1 MIIPVGYAQVN
12 FRFDGFAIPTGA
24 EVALGCVLGGEDDPV
39 VIATGYK
46 NAWLASF
53 TEAQT
58 DETNFKEVLVKFGP
72 NIDGI
77 STVLPV
83 GVVGGRD
90 VLSESPNVAILVQ
103 KRTGTGGRKGLGRMF
118 VPGLDQDDVTG
129 AGQLTS
135 TALALW
141 QAKADEFL
149 GHAAIAAFPPVLLHA
164 EAGPPAPITDLVV
177 SQTVATQRRRL
188 RR

>member
-1 MIIPVGYAQVN
+1 MIIPVGFAQVN
-12 FRFDGFAIPTGA
+12 FRFDGFALPNGA
-24 EVALGCVLGGEDDPV
+24 EVVIGCSLGGEDDPV

-58 DETNFKEVLVKFGP
+58 DETNFASVLVKFGP
-72 NIDGI
+72 NIDGV
-77 STVLPV
+77 STELPV
-83 GVVGGRD
+83 NVVGGRD
-90 VLSESPNVAILVQ
+90 VLTEAPNTALLVQ
-103 KRTGTGGRKGLGRMF
+103 KRTATGGRRGRGRMF

-129 AGQLTS
+129 AGKLTS

-141 QAKADEFL
+141 QGKADEFL

-164 EAGPPAPITDLVV
+164 DAGGPHALTDLVV
-177 SQTVATQRRRL
+177 STTVATQRRRL
-188 RR
+188 RG